1 MSSVPAE
8 AVDWPG
14 KKLGL
19 PNEGPRSIGRLGR
32 RVIAVVIDW
41 IIASAVSILIFGVEA
56 QLQTVGVFVVLQ
68 ILAIIA
74 FSGSIGHLVVGLRVV
89 PLKPEW
95 IGFVRPIVRSL
106 LLGLVIP
113 AVIFDNDQR
122 GLHDRFAGTILVRK

>member
-1 MSSVPAE
+1 MSAEPAE

-14 KKLGL
+14 KRLGL
-19 PNEGPRSIGRLGR
+19 PNAGPRSIGRLGR

-41 IIASAVSILIFGVEA
+41 IIASGVSILIFGVDA

-89 PLKPEW
+89 PLTPEW